1 MPQLLDYL
9 GVDSLLDA
17 LSYMNV
23 GGLNG
28 PRNSG
33 VSTKHLVA

>member
-23 GGLNG
+23 RGL
-28 PRNSG
+28 SG
-33 VSTKHLVA
+33 LERGSEG